1 MVHLPDEPKAR
12 AFRIVL
18 DDARAVEEHSR
29 APDTLVSGPMWKTG
43 MVRVTMPREV
53 DPCPADLCRK
63 VQSWLYTTSLAD
75 ATIELSKTNAI
86 SQAWKV
92 PGRPASAGVG
102 QQNTYRNT
110 GAKP

>member
-1 MVHLPDEPKAR
+1 MGHLPDEPQAR

-18 DDARAVEEHSR
+18 DDARAIEEHSR
-29 APDTLVSGPMWKTG
+29 APDTLVGGPMWKTG

-75 ATIELSKTNAI
+75 ATIDVIENERDFA
-86 SQAWKV
+86 AWKV
-92 PGRPASAGVG
+92 PGRPVRVSA
-102 QQNTYRNT
+102 N
-110 GAKP
+110 